1 MCLNKIN
8 KKNIL
13 MLFLTTLGVSN
24 WISAQQDAQYT
35 QYMYNPMNINPAY
48 AGSRDV
54 LSIFGMHR
62 TQWVGLDGAPST
74 NVFSIHSPLKNQKLG
89 LGLSIVNDKIGP
101 ANENNISVDFAYRIP
116 VSELSTLAFGLKG
129 TANLL
134 DVDYTKLDIYD
145 EADTQFQNN
154 IDNKFSP
161 NVGAG
166 VFWYSD
172 KYYVGLSVPNMLE
185 TKHYNDNNF
194 KALAKERMHYY
205 FMSGYVFDINENIKF
220 KPAFLTKFI
229 SGTPLQ
235 LDLTANFL
243 FNEKF
248 ILGGAYRWDA
258 AGSILAGFQVSKKL
272 LIGYSYDMDATK
284 LANYNS
290 GSHEVFLRY
299 EVFKNSLKV
308 INPRFF

>member
-1 MCLNKIN
+1 
-8 KKNIL
+8 
-13 MLFLTTLGVSN
+13 MLFLTTLGMSN
-24 WISAQQDAQYT
+24 WVYAQQDAQYT

-62 TQWVGLDGAPST
+62 TQWVGLEGAPTT
-74 NVFSIHSPLKNQKLG
+74 NVFSIHTPLKNERLG

-101 ANENNISVDFAYRIP
+101 SSENSISIDFAYRIP
-116 VSELSTLAFGLKG
+116 FSEKSVLSFGLKG
-129 TANLL
+129 VANLL

-145 EADTQFQNN
+145 PTDPQLQNN

-161 NVGAG
+161 NIGAG
-166 VFWYSD
+166 IYWYSN
-172 KYYVGLSVPNMLE
+172 KYYVGLSVPNFLE
-185 TKHYNDNNF
+185 TKHYDDNSAE
-194 KALAKERMHYY
+194 ALAKERMHYY
-205 FMSGYVFDINENIKF
+205 FMSGYVFDINESIKF

-229 SGTPLQ
+229 SGAPIQ
-235 LDLTANFL
+235 LDLTANFM

-248 ILGGAYRWDA
+248 IIGGAYRWDA
-258 AGSILAGFQVSKKL
+258 AASVLAGFQISKKI
-272 LIGYSYDMDATK
+272 LIGYSYDMDTTK

-290 GSHEVFLRY
+290 GSHELFLRY
-299 EVFKNSLKV
+299 ELFKNSLKV

>member
-1 MCLNKIN
+1 
-8 KKNIL
+8 